1 MTALGRN
8 GAIWS
13 TLRLKSEPMSEGLPP
28 ALAEIVADFSQCERQ
43 EKLAL
48 LVDYSNQ
55 LLPPPPEALADGE
68 APESVPECMTPVG
81 LRVLERD
88 GRLRFYFDVPQDAPL
103 IRGYAAIMQQGLW
116 DTTPEEILRIPA
128 DFYLQMDLQELLTPQ
143 RLKGLTAILAHV
155 KRLALRLAEG

>member
-1 MTALGRN
+1 
-8 GAIWS
+8 
-13 TLRLKSEPMSEGLPP
+13 MSADLPP

-43 EKLAL
+43 EKIAL

-68 APESVPECMTPVG
+68 APESVPECMTPVS
-81 LRVLERD
+81 LRVLQQD
-88 GRLRFYFDVPQDAPL
+88 GRLRFYFDVPPDAPL

-128 DFYLQMDLQELLTPQ
+128 DFYHQMGLQELLTPQ
-143 RLKGLTAILAHV
+143 RLNGLTAILAHV
-155 KRLALRLAEG
+155 KRVALRVLEG